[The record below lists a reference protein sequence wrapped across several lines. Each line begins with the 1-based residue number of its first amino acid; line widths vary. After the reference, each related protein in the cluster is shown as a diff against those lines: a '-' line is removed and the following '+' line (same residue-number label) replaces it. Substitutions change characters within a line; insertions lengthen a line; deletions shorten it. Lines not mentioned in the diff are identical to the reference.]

1 VIYAAFVAVATGL
14 ALALHQTRARLRR
27 GRRELAVARADLH
40 AARAVAL
47 PSCDEARGLVLTALV
62 ADPRAPWCV
71 VIVDPRAPWA
81 GLARVTPGGLR
92 PQVIAT
98 RWGDA

>member
-1 VIYAAFVAVATGL
+1 VIYAALVAVAAGL
-14 ALALHQTRARLRR
+14 ALALHQTRARLRWE
-27 GRRELAVARADLH
+27 RREHAVTRADLH
-40 AARAVAL
+40 AARVAAL
-47 PSCDEARGLVLTALV
+47 PSRDEARGLVFAALLP
-62 ADPRAPWCV
+62 DPRAPWCV